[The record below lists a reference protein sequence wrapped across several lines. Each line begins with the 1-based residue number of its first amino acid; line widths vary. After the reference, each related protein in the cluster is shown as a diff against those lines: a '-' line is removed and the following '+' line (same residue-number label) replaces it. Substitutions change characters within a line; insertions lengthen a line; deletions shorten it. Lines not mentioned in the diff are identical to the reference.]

1 MPEVKKLKN
10 QFVIVEEKDNKET
23 TKAPDYNEKVI
34 IDITVKGK
42 DSLDRISL
50 LSQGKIK
57 DEEERV
63 EVLNDL
69 AELINDLKIIQKQYK

>member
-10 QFVIVEEKDNKET
+10 QFVIDEEKENKET